1 MKINK
6 IELEN
11 FRQFYGKQ
19 EVVLATDSKKNVTLI
34 HAENGFG
41 KTTLLNAILWAFFNI
56 TTPKF
61 EQPDKIINFEAEV
74 EGITNASVAVEF
86 EYNDEVFIVKR
97 VYSSRSDNND
107 RTSFTGFKVEK
118 HGSFTPLTAPRTFI
132 ESVVPPEM
140 ARYFFFDGESA
151 ESFSSATNFQAI
163 GEAIRNILG
172 VSLASTAITD
182 LKDVRKLIDREL
194 GQIQGDEKL
203 NSIEDE
209 LFKKTELLEQ
219 ALEYKGNFK
228 TDIATYRA
236 QRDEIAG
243 ELRALEGSRVIQTQ
257 RDDKEKDL
265 AQVNED
271 LVVTRAEVVK
281 WIGQKSIPLVSRKL
295 TKETLDFVDEAK
307 LKGRIPSPYNEDVV
321 KELLEQETCICG
333 RALKSS
339 TKEWKAVAN
348 LLINAASSEV
358 VDRAL
363 RARGRISFLREQASD
378 APSVLQSIQNRLSK
392 MVSKRDELEQVIAE
406 LGQKIQNLPLKEIA
420 EKERARK
427 DLDIK
432 IDRENR
438 KLGEMDAGIRKLEA
452 EKLQLDRDL
461 EKAARSNKQARK
473 LLTKRQLLESSAKFL
488 ETLLKQYENQ
498 ARESIEEQVNAILD
512 KVSHKEYKCK
522 INPNFS
528 IELTFSDGRST
539 PKSGGENQLL
549 SLVFIASL
557 VKFAESRANED
568 DFILKPGTIAP
579 LVLDAPFGQLDTSYQ
594 ESTASWIP
602 QLSQQVVLLVSSSQ
616 GNPKVLSA
624 LDQYVG
630 AEYMLISENREQRN
644 DRVATT
650 LVLHGKEHT
659 TSLYSQPKTMSK
671 IERIS

>member
-6 IELEN
+6 IQLEN
-11 FRQFYGKQ
+11 FRQFYDKQ
-19 EVVLATDSKKNVTLI
+19 EVVFATDPKKNVTLI
-34 HAENGFG
+34 PAENGFG
-41 KTTLLNAILWAFFNI
+41 KTTLLNAILWAFFNY

-61 EQPDKIINFEAEV
+61 EQKDKIINFEAQA
-74 EGITNASVAVEF
+74 EGVTTASVGVEF
-86 EYNDEVFIVKR
+86 EHNNGTFIVNR
-97 VYSSRSDNND
+97 VFSSRSENTDK
-107 RTSFTGFKVEK
+107 TSFTAFKVEK
-118 HGSFTPLTAPRTFI
+118 NGSVSPLTAPRTFI

-140 ARYFFFDGESA
+140 AKYFFFDGESA

-172 VSLASTAITD
+172 VSLANTAITD
-182 LKDVRKLIDREL
+182 LKDIRRLIDREL
-194 GQIQGDEKL
+194 GQIHGDEKL
-203 NSIEDE
+203 NLIEDE
-209 LFKKTELLEQ
+209 LFKKTEQLEQ
-219 ALEYKGNFK
+219 ALEFKSNFK

-236 QRDEIAG
+236 QRDQIAN
-243 ELRALEGSRVIQTQ
+243 ELRELEGSRVIQTQ
-257 RDDKEKDL
+257 RDDKERDL
-265 AQVNED
+265 TQINED
-271 LVVTRAEVVK
+271 LAITRTEIVK
-281 WIGQKSIPLVSRKL
+281 WIGQKSLPLVSRKL
-295 TKETLDFVDEAK
+295 TQETLDFVDEAK
-307 LKGRIPSPYNEDVV
+307 LKGRIPSPYREDVV
-321 KELLEQETCICG
+321 KELLEQEACICG
-333 RALKSS
+333 REIKSG
-339 TKEWKAVAN
+339 TKEWKAVAG

-363 RARGRISFLREQASD
+363 RARGRIGFLREQASD
-378 APSVLQSIQNRLSK
+378 APSILHSIQSRLSK

-427 DLDIK
+427 DLDIM
-432 IDRENR
+432 IERENR
-438 KLGEMDAGIRKLEA
+438 RMGEMEAAIRKLEA

-473 LLTKRQLLESSAKFL
+473 LLTKRKLLESAAKFL
-488 ETLLKQYENQ
+488 EELLKQYESQ
-498 ARESIEEQVNAILD
+498 ARNTIEDQVNVILD
-512 KVSHKEYKCK
+512 KVAHKEYKCK
-522 INPNFS
+522 INSDFS
-528 IELTFSDGRST
+528 IDLTFSDGRST

-557 VKFAESRANED
+557 VKFAETRADDD

-624 LDQYVG
+624 LEQFIG
-630 AEYMLISENREQRN
+630 AEYLLISANREQRN
-644 DRVATT
+644 DRVPTT
-650 LVLHGKEHT
+650 LVLHGKKHT
-659 TSLYSQPKTMSK
+659 TSLYSQPKTMSR

>member
-6 IELEN
+6 IQLEN
-11 FRQFYGKQ
+11 FRQFYNKQ
-19 EVVLATDSKKNVTLI
+19 EVTFATNPKKNVTLI

-41 KTTLLNAILWAFFNI
+41 KTTLLNAILWAFFNA

-61 EQPDKIINFEAEV
+61 EQKDKIINFEALA
-74 EGITNASVAVEF
+74 EGATTASVSVEF
-86 EYNDEVFIVKR
+86 EHNSETFIVNR
-97 VYSSRSDNND
+97 IYSGRSESTDK
-107 RTSFTGFKVEK
+107 TSFTAFKVEK
-118 HGSFTPLTAPRTFI
+118 NGSVKPLTAPRTFI

-151 ESFSSATNFQAI
+151 ESFSSATNFRAI

-172 VSLASTAITD
+172 VSLANTAITD
-182 LKDVRKLIDREL
+182 LKDIRRLIDREL

-203 NSIEDE
+203 NLIEDE
-209 LFKKTELLEQ
+209 LFKKTEQLEQ
-219 ALEYKGNFK
+219 ALEFKSNFK
-228 TDIATYRA
+228 TDIAIYRA
-236 QRDEIAG
+236 QRDEIAN
-243 ELRALEGSRVIQTQ
+243 ELRELEGSRIIQTQ
-257 RDDKEKDL
+257 RDDKERDL
-265 AQVNED
+265 AQINED
-271 LVVTRAEVVK
+271 LAITRAEVVK
-281 WIGQKSIPLVSRKL
+281 WIGQKSLPLVSRKL
-295 TKETLDFVDEAK
+295 TKETLNFVDEAK

-321 KELLEQETCICG
+321 KELLEQESCICG
-333 RALKSS
+333 REIKSG

-363 RARGRISFLREQASD
+363 RARGRIGFLREQASD
-378 APSVLQSIQNRLSK
+378 APSILQSIQSRLSK
-392 MVSKRDELEQVIAE
+392 NVSKRDELEQVIAE

-438 KLGEMDAGIRKLEA
+438 RLGEMEAGIRKLEA

-488 ETLLKQYENQ
+488 EELLKQYENQ
-498 ARESIEEQVNAILD
+498 ARQTIEEQVNVILE
-512 KVSHKEYKCK
+512 KVAHKEYKCK
-522 INPNFS
+522 INSDFS
-528 IELTFSDGRST
+528 IDLTFSDGRST

-557 VKFAESRANED
+557 VKFAETRADDD

-624 LDQYVG
+624 LERFVG
-630 AEYMLISENREQRN
+630 AEYLLISENREQRN
-644 DRVATT
+644 DRVPTT
-650 LVLHGKEHT
+650 LVLHGKKHT
-659 TSLYSQPKTMSK
+659 TSLYSQPRTMSK
-671 IERIS
+671 IERVS

>member
-6 IELEN
+6 IQLEN
-11 FRQFYGKQ
+11 FRQFYDKQ
-19 EVVLATDSKKNVTLI
+19 EVTFATDPKKNVTLI

-41 KTTLLNAILWAFFNI
+41 KTTLLNAVLWAFFNT

-61 EQPDKIINFEAEV
+61 EQKDKIVNFEAQAAGV
-74 EGITNASVAVEF
+74 TTASVSVEF
-86 EYNDEVFIVKR
+86 EHNNETFIVNR
-97 VYSSRSDNND
+97 IHSARSENTDK
-107 RTSFTGFKVEK
+107 TSFTAFRVEK
-118 HGSFTPLTAPRTFI
+118 NGSVSPLTAPRTFI

-172 VSLASTAITD
+172 VSLANTAITD
-182 LKDVRKLIDREL
+182 LKDIRRLIDREL
-194 GQIQGDEKL
+194 GQIQGDDKL

-209 LFKKTELLEQ
+209 LFKKTEQLEQ
-219 ALEYKGNFK
+219 ALEFKSNFK

-236 QRDEIAG
+236 QRDEIAN
-243 ELRALEGSRVIQTQ
+243 ELRELEGSRVIQAQ
-257 RDDKEKDL
+257 RDDKDRDL
-265 AQVNED
+265 RQTNED
-271 LVVTRAEVVK
+271 LEATRAEIVK
-281 WIGQKSIPLVSRKL
+281 WIGQKSLPLVSRKL

-321 KELLEQETCICG
+321 KELLEQEVCICG
-333 RALKSS
+333 RGIKSGS
-339 TKEWKAVAN
+339 KEWKAVAS
-348 LLINAASSEV
+348 LLIKAASSEV

-363 RARGRISFLREQASD
+363 RARGRIGFLREQAAD
-378 APSVLQSIQNRLSK
+378 APSILQSIQTRLSK
-392 MVSKRDELEQVIAE
+392 MITKRDELEQIIAE
-406 LGQKIQNLPLKEIA
+406 LGQKIQKLPLKEIA
-420 EKERARK
+420 DKERARK

-432 IDRENR
+432 IERENR
-438 KLGEMDAGIRKLEA
+438 RLGEMEAGIRKLEA
-452 EKLQLDRDL
+452 EKLQLDKDL
-461 EKAARSNKQARK
+461 ERAARSNKQARK

-488 ETLLKQYENQ
+488 EELLKQYEVQ
-498 ARESIEEQVNAILD
+498 ARQTIENQVNVILD
-512 KVSHKEYKCK
+512 KVAHKEYKCK
-522 INPNFS
+522 LNPDFS
-528 IELTFSDGRST
+528 IDLTFSDGRST

-557 VKFAESRANED
+557 VRFAETRADDD

-624 LDQYVG
+624 LERFVG
-630 AEYMLISENREQRN
+630 AEYLVVSANREERKE
-644 DRVATT
+644 RVPTT
-650 LVLHGKEHT
+650 LVLHGKKYT